1 MQLKRVLFPAL
12 LFVLRPHL
20 TLPPPHLAQ
29 LNSAAAARSLR
40 LAFVLTRLPL
50 HTPHTHYTQG
60 KAIVV
65 LDEVIVHE
73 PYTADAA
80 MADKQHQTTLHRV
93 QKVINLMRQ
102 RLGV

>member
-1 MQLKRVLFPAL
+1 M
-12 LFVLRPHL
+12 
-20 TLPPPHLAQ
+20 
-29 LNSAAAARSLR
+29 
-40 LAFVLTRLPL
+40 
-50 HTPHTHYTQG
+50 
-60 KAIVV
+60 V

-80 MADKQHQTTLHRV
+80 MADKQHQTSLHRV